1 MTLTKH
7 FTYDEMTKTDTGLP
21 NPLTDEAK
29 INLVYLCRK
38 LEKVRLNFNQPIR
51 INSAYRCPEVNKAV
65 GGVSNSLHLRGRACD
80 IDISSFNDSDRDLFM
95 FLLESTSPTELI
107 MYKSR
112 NFIHYA
118 I

>member
-1 MTLTKH
+1 MKITKH
-7 FTYDEMTKTDTGLP
+7 FTFEEMTRTDTGLL
-21 NPLTDEAK
+21 NPITDEAK

-38 LEKVRLNFNQPIR
+38 LEYVRSKLKLPIR

-65 GGVSNSLHLRGRACD
+65 GGASNSLHTVGRACD
-80 IDISSFNDSDRDLFM
+80 INISSLNDTERDYIYE
-95 FLLESTSPTELI
+95 LLEETIPTELI
-107 MYKSR
+107 FYNSR